1 MLEINPA
8 QQYASSMDSVT
19 LINRFL
25 ADPPS
30 YMSEQ
35 DVADTIQRNVK
46 HLEIMVGKDFWTDE
60 DLTPFT
66 DAIAAGQT

>member
-1 MLEINPA
+1 
-8 QQYASSMDSVT
+8 
-19 LINRFL
+19 
-25 ADPPS
+25 
-30 YMSEQ
+30 MSEQ